1 MKNSEKQ
8 LGAFYAAN
16 AKEELQKEASRDE
29 VSLCPESPRAKDPV
43 DQKSVAS
50 RIAILRELV
59 VKHQG

>member
-16 AKEELQKEASRDE
+16 AKEELQKEASKDE
-29 VSLCPESPRAKDPV
+29 VSLCPETPRAKGPV

-50 RIAILRELV
+50 RIAILKELV

>member
-1 MKNSEKQ
+1 MKNSEKR

-16 AKEELQKEASRDE
+16 AKEELQKEASKDE
-29 VSLCPESPRAKDPV
+29 VSLYPEIPLTKNPI

-50 RIAILRELV
+50 RIAILKELV

>member
-8 LGAFYAAN
+8 LGAFYAEN
-16 AKEELQKEASRDE
+16 AKEELQKEASKKE
-29 VSLCPESPRAKDPV
+29 VSLCPETPCVKGPV

-50 RIAILRELV
+50 RIAILKELV